1 MYAYLQKEKAIEL
14 IRLALQED
22 IGDGDH
28 TSLASI
34 PAERRNQAKLLV
46 KENGILAG
54 MEAAR
59 WVCEVVDPELLFQQ
73 NLHDGNRV
81 MVGEDAFVLE
91 GNSRSILQA
100 ERLLLNIMQRMSGIA
115 TLTHSMVERVSHT
128 QVKLLDTRKT
138 TPNFR
143 LFEKWAVKIG
153 GGENHRYGLFDMI
166 LLKDNHIDVAGGVTQ
181 ALLNTKTYL
190 ERTEKALEVEI
201 EVRNLKELQEVLSFD
216 RLKVKRVMFDN
227 MPVKMVHQAIAM
239 VDKKMQTEISGGVT
253 EDTLVP
259 LAETGVDYISIGK
272 LTHTI
277 KSLDLSLKAVNNAI

>member
-1 MYAYLQKEKAIEL
+1 MYAYLQKEKALDL

-34 PAERRNQAKLLV
+34 PEALRNKAKLLV
-46 KENGILAG
+46 KEPGVLAG
-54 MEAAR
+54 LEAAR
-59 WVCEVVDPELLFQQ
+59 WVCEEVDPSLMFEQAME
-73 NLHDGNRV
+73 DGRSV
-81 MVGEDAFVLE
+81 VPGEIAFLLE
-91 GNSRSILQA
+91 GSSRSILKA

-115 TLTHSMVERVSHT
+115 TLTHSMVEKVSHT
-128 QVKLLDTRKT
+128 NVKLLDTRKT

-153 GGENHRYGLFDMI
+153 GGVNHRYGLFDMI
-166 LLKDNHIDVAGGVTQ
+166 LLKDNHIDVAGGVTN
-181 ALLNTKTYL
+181 ALRNTHDYL
-190 ERTEKALEVEI
+190 EHTGKKLEVEI
-201 EVRNLKELQEVLSFD
+201 EVRNLKELEQVLAFD

-227 MPVKMVHQAIAM
+227 MPIETIHQAIAM
-239 VDKKMQTEISGGVT
+239 VDKKMQTEISGGVS
-253 EDTLVP
+253 EGTLVP

-277 KSLDLSLKAVNNAI
+277 KSLDLSLKAINNT